1 MASPS
6 SASTEG
12 LSRGL
17 AAPDYQGNL
26 GFCSG
31 KGSVFVSAPI
41 SRADP
46 QKRTDADNIQADWSD
61 EWHEPSEAELKTAAQ
76 LAHEGYMSSVKNIN
90 IVNVDI
96 SDTTSDN
103 MGNLASI
110 VKDGVWIDNMTPL
123 SHLGAILASVLS
135 TQLWLGNMSLSEENT
150 RALVTAMRTRVH
162 TVTLW
167 SGVTL
172 DPELLSA
179 YDGQGRCTKLAVC
192 CDTRTK
198 YGARLRRWAGDR
210 GWTVTA
216 DDDFLRVQR
225 LINFWFY
232 LQLRT

>member
-150 RALVTAMRTRVH
+150 RALVTAMRTRVQE
-162 TVTLW
+162 VTLY
-167 SGVTL
+167 GVTL

-179 YDGQGRCTKLAVC
+179 YDGQGHCTELEMHGNMV
-192 CDTRTK
+192 TR
-198 YGARLRRWAGDR
+198 YGARMREWAGER
-210 GWTVTA
+210 GWTVTL
-216 DDDFLRVQR
+216 D
-225 LINFWFY
+225 
-232 LQLRT
+232 RTGHGLWTALKMERK